1 MRLHCAA
8 AWSRPGARPFSPL
21 RAPWALGR
29 AAPGARSGS
38 FGTGAVKRPPRA
50 APGSGSSHASR
61 RLRPGVPLSGP
72 ASASRPPPVL
82 GSVVGGPGPGLWAP
96 GGPGVRPLLPPWA
109 VWPPCSLRF
118 RPPPPLSPCGG
129 CRRRCFSSSGDVA
142 SCASLGSWVRPGR
155 DGRQVLRSGCA
166 DAKTSPGFVPLNDCF
181 PCPSSFAV

>member
-50 APGSGSSHASR
+50 APGFGR
-61 RLRPGVPLSGP
+61 RPRGRRPSALRPVCGPLRLPVPRPS
-72 ASASRPPPVL
+72 SALV
-82 GSVVGGPGPGLWAP
+82 SVARARGFGLL

-109 VWPPCSLRF
+109 VLPPSSLGF
-118 RPPPPLSPCGG
+118 RPPPPLSPGFAWRRL
-129 CRRRCFSSSGDVA
+129 RRRCFSYSDDVA
-142 SCASLGSWVRPGR
+142 SFASLGSSVRPGR
-155 DGRQVLRSGCA
+155 DSSL
-166 DAKTSPGFVPLNDCF
+166 PLNDCF
-181 PCPSSFAV
+181 PCPSSFAIDLCCPGELQ